1 MNALDL
7 IPGLRQHLDARPKS
21 AFGDGATG
29 PSAFSEASIEDQIAI
44 LGLGGRRR
52 TEALQV
58 VAFHRSVSLLSSTI
72 AELISQTVH
81 VVDRKRRTIN
91 PQPEPLLD
99 LLTSTPDGV
108 TSAYNF
114 WEDTLLD
121 MLLEGN
127 ALIAIDRQPDG
138 RVIRLWRMIAKDA
151 KIEEKN
157 GRLIYTGPL
166 AGASAPQGNRSFTLR
181 NVIHARAPDYKGDD
195 TLLKTERSGFTRP
208 TSDFIRPDIRITGEI
223 SRWLLRYFDGKGG
236 AIKSDL
242 AIAFEG
248 KQPPDAQAALL
259 DAIKGYMQKRL
270 PIAIWNSPKFTP
282 LNQTPQNADTS
293 ALRSQQVTSIARAF
307 GIPAPLIG
315 ENVTQWG
322 SGISELARLYW
333 KFGARQHLTRLLQSA
348 SIRLLKQKSHHFAV
362 NEMEIFRGDL
372 EGLTDLI
379 NATKGDQQRPIV
391 GPEEIRRW
399 IGQDDDPPESVTGYA
414 PPSKGGEAAAG
425 TDAAGG
431 SGGADTARD
440 RKRKRKQKKS
450 VDNG

>member
-1 MNALDL
+1 MNVLDF
-7 IPGLRQHLDARPKS
+7 IPGLRQHLDARPEA
-21 AFGDGATG
+21 AFGDGAGG

-44 LGLGGRRR
+44 LGIGGRKR

-58 VAFHRSVSLLSSTI
+58 VAFHRSVSLISSTV
-72 AELISQTVH
+72 AELISQTLH

-91 PQPEPLLD
+91 PQPDSLLD

-127 ALIAIDRQPDG
+127 GLIAIDRNADG
-138 RVIRLWRMIAKDA
+138 RVVRLWRLIAKET
-151 KIEEKN
+151 KIEERK

-166 AGASAPQGNRSFTLR
+166 AGPSAPQGERSFTLR

-195 TLLKTERSGFTRP
+195 TVLKNQRSGFTRP
-208 TSDFIRPDIRITGEI
+208 VSDFIRPDIRITGEI
-223 SRWLLRYFDGKGG
+223 SKWLLRYFDAKGG
-236 AIKSDL
+236 ALKSDL

-248 KQPPDAQAALL
+248 KPPADAQAALL

-270 PIAIWNSPKFTP
+270 PLAIWNNPKFTP

-391 GPEEIRRW
+391 GFEEIRRW
-399 IGQDDDPPESVTGYA
+399 IGQDDDAPESVSGYA
-414 PPSKGGEAAAG
+414 PPSKDGGGAGAAAG
-425 TDAAGG
+425 D
-431 SGGADTARD
+431 GADSARD
-440 RKRKRKQKKS
+440 RKRKRKQKKN
-450 VDNG
+450 VDTG